1 MTRAAFQHAF
11 ALALT
16 LVLMLVLRV
25 SVAAP
30 ALVEGSP
37 SWQAV
42 MAVPAERDGEVA
54 FWATDLLAI
63 WGRPDVAARLRRSLL
78 LRHLN
83 AQGDAPPPATTLRQ
97 LADAPVPGVDELL
110 AAQQRARQR
119 VGTAAASAP
128 WAAEAPRDDAAIARL
143 AERVGNRPP
152 ADLAD
157 FMQRWGGCVPQGLC
171 PERAAREQA
180 QAEAAASKRAARLR
194 EELAFET
201 RQRAS
206 QRSAERRQ
214 QAMLAAYVLGGLLL
228 HLLVARYLGRVAANA
243 ATVLTGIGL
252 AVWLW
257 LASGPQSGWGG
268 LAMLFVLLALTFS
281 GLLLAPLYDWIH
293 RRWFARR

>member
-1 MTRAAFQHAF
+1 MTRDAVRFGIAL

-16 LVLMLVLRV
+16 FVLRV

-54 FWATDLLAI
+54 FWATDLLAV
-63 WGRPDVAARLRRSLL
+63 WGRPDTAARLRRSLL

-83 AQGDAPPPATTLRQ
+83 AQGAAPPPAATLQQ
-97 LADAPVPGVDELL
+97 LADAPVPGFDELL

-119 VGTAAASAP
+119 AGAASSGAP
-128 WAAEAPRDDAAIARL
+128 WAAEAPRDDGAVALL

-157 FMQRWGGCVPQGLC
+157 FMKRWGGCVPQGRC
-171 PERAAREQA
+171 PEQAAREQA
-180 QAEAAASKRAARLR
+180 RAEAAASNRAARLR

-206 QRSAERRQ
+206 QHRGERRQ
-214 QAMLAAYVLGGLLL
+214 QAMLAAFVLGGLLL

-268 LAMLFVLLALTFS
+268 LAMLIVVAALAFS

-293 RRWFARR
+293 RRWFARK

>member
-1 MTRAAFQHAF
+1 MRRAAIRFGIAL

-16 LVLMLVLRV
+16 VVLRV
-25 SVAAP
+25 AIAAP
-30 ALVEGSP
+30 ALLEASP

-54 FWATDLLAI
+54 FWATDLLAV
-63 WGRPDVAARLRRSLL
+63 WGRPDAAARLRRSLL
-78 LRHLN
+78 LRHLE
-83 AQGDAPPPATTLRQ
+83 AQGAAPPPAATLQQ
-97 LADAPVPGVDELL
+97 LADAPVPSFDQLL

-119 VGTAAASAP
+119 AGTAAAGAP
-128 WAAEAPRDDAAIARL
+128 WAAEAPRDDGAVALL

-157 FMQRWGGCVPQGLC
+157 FVQRWGGCVPQGRC
-171 PERAAREQA
+171 PEQAAREQA
-180 QAEAAASKRAARLR
+180 RAEAAASKRAARLR
-194 EELAFET
+194 EELASET

-214 QAMLAAYVLGGLLL
+214 QAVLAAFVLGGLLL
-228 HLLVARYLGRVAANA
+228 HLLLARYLGRWAANA

-252 AVWLW
+252 AAWLW

-268 LAMLFVLLALTFS
+268 LAMLIVAGALACS

>member
-1 MTRAAFQHAF
+1 MTRAAVRFGI
-11 ALALT
+11 ALALA
-16 LVLMLVLRV
+16 LSFVLRV
-25 SVAAP
+25 AMAAP

-54 FWATDLLAI
+54 FWATDLLAV

-78 LRHLN
+78 LRHLE
-83 AQGDAPPPATTLRQ
+83 AQGAAPPPAATLQQ
-97 LADAPVPGVDELL
+97 LADAPVPAFDELL

-119 VGTAAASAP
+119 AGRAAAGAP
-128 WAAEAPRDDAAIARL
+128 WAAEAPRDDGAVALL

-157 FMQRWGGCVPQGLC
+157 FVQRWGGCVPQGRC
-171 PERAAREQA
+171 PDQAAREQA
-180 QAEAAASKRAARLR
+180 RAEAAASNRAARLR
-194 EELAFET
+194 EELASET

-206 QRSAERRQ
+206 QHRGERRQ
-214 QAMLAAYVLGGLLL
+214 QAMLAAFVLGGLLL

-252 AVWLW
+252 AAWLW
-257 LASGPQSGWGG
+257 LASGPQSGWGA
-268 LAMLFVLLALTFS
+268 LAMLIVVGALACS